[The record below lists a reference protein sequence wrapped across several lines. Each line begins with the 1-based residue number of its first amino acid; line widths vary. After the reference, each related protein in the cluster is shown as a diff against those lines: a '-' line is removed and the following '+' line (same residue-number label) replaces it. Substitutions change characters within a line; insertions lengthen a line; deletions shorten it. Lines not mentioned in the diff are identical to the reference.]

1 MFYEAEFIFLKTL
14 LENLYLNFTILDAPA
29 NGIPD
34 TLPVFDLGLR
44 GLIYNEKDYTRFL
57 TPALQRLNTSNTI
70 FRIQDEYMCSYICL
84 QLPDIQEHL
93 PYLLIGPYVNRRL
106 TPQTLLKFAE
116 ELNLSPKQFMQINK
130 YYSDL
135 PFLTDGETLFA
146 ITTAFGKTIWGST
159 ENFSV
164 EYIENMLS
172 ERVVPATSDSNF
184 QEPEEAFLSMQIL
197 EKRYASENHLIHMVS
212 QGLIHNA
219 EAALSNNNFI
229 RLEQRLADPVR
240 NIKNYC
246 IILNTLLRKGAEQGN
261 VHPLH
266 IDNLSSKFA
275 REIEQITSPQGGQAL
290 QKEMVH
296 KYCLLVKN
304 HSMKGFSLLVQKV
317 LTRIDSDLTADLTL
331 KTQARFLNVNA
342 SYLSTL
348 FKKEMGMT
356 LTDYVNKKRI
366 EHAVFLLNST
376 SMQIQNIAQYCGIPD
391 VNYFTR
397 ILKKYMEKAPTEYRQ
412 ELAQENQWR

>member
-1 MFYEAEFIFLKTL
+1 MFYEAEFTFLKTL
-14 LENLYLNFTILDAPA
+14 LKNLYLNFTILDAPA

-34 TLPVFDLGLR
+34 TLPVFDLELR

-116 ELNLSPKQFMQINK
+116 ELNLSPKQFTQINK

-212 QGLIHNA
+212 QGLI
-219 EAALSNNNFI
+219 L
-229 RLEQRLADPVR
+229 
-240 NIKNYC
+240 
-246 IILNTLLRKGAEQGN
+246 
-261 VHPLH
+261 
-266 IDNLSSKFA
+266 
-275 REIEQITSPQGGQAL
+275 
-290 QKEMVH
+290 
-296 KYCLLVKN
+296 
-304 HSMKGFSLLVQKV
+304 
-317 LTRIDSDLTADLTL
+317 
-331 KTQARFLNVNA
+331 
-342 SYLSTL
+342 
-348 FKKEMGMT
+348 
-356 LTDYVNKKRI
+356 
-366 EHAVFLLNST
+366 
-376 SMQIQNIAQYCGIPD
+376 
-391 VNYFTR
+391 
-397 ILKKYMEKAPTEYRQ
+397 
-412 ELAQENQWR
+412 

>member
-1 MFYEAEFIFLKTL
+1 MSLQTLSESSGNIVAILAHCVLKTFC
-14 LENLYLNFTILDAPA
+14 EIN
-29 NGIPD
+29 
-34 TLPVFDLGLR
+34 
-44 GLIYNEKDYTRFL
+44 
-57 TPALQRLNTSNTI
+57 S
-70 FRIQDEYMCSYICL
+70 IQDEYMCSYICL

-116 ELNLSPKQFMQINK
+116 ELNLSPKQFTQINK

-275 REIEQITSPQGGQAL
+275 REIEQITSPQGGL
-290 QKEMVH
+290 
-296 KYCLLVKN
+296 
-304 HSMKGFSLLVQKV
+304 SL
-317 LTRIDSDLTADLTL
+317 IH
-331 KTQARFLNVNA
+331 
-342 SYLSTL
+342 
-348 FKKEMGMT
+348 
-356 LTDYVNKKRI
+356 I
-366 EHAVFLLNST
+366 
-376 SMQIQNIAQYCGIPD
+376 
-391 VNYFTR
+391 
-397 ILKKYMEKAPTEYRQ
+397 
-412 ELAQENQWR
+412 